1 MIPDFSFTTLGK
13 TGRIVHR
20 LGLSASYRPGKQAI
34 YKALDEGMNVFFF
47 YGFDTQMTSVLR
59 DVLKGHREKYF
70 VVTGAYNYI
79 WWHQNPRRA
88 LEKRLRQLQ
97 TDYIDAFLF
106 LGVMRKKEFTAP
118 VKDELAQL
126 REEGRV
132 RAIGISTHDR
142 KFAGELAAE
151 GALDLLMIRYNAA
164 HRGAEQDIF
173 PHIASFNPGVVSYTA
188 TRWTY
193 LLRRPRSWPRNE
205 PIPTAAMCYRFVLSN
220 PHVHVCLTAPRNEK
234 ELLENLAAARQG
246 PLGEDEMEFMRRF
259 GDVVH
264 AKAGWFM

>member
-1 MIPDFSFTTLGK
+1 MIPDFSFATLGK
-13 TGRIVHR
+13 TGRVVHR
-20 LGLSASYRPGKQAI
+20 LGLSASYRPGRKAI
-34 YKALDEGMNVFFF
+34 YKALDEGVNVLFCF
-47 YGFDTQMTSVLR
+47 GFDTQMTGVLR
-59 DVLKGHREKYF
+59 DVLKGRREEFF

-79 WWHQNPRRA
+79 WWHQNLRRA

-97 TDYIDAFLF
+97 TDYLDAFLF
-106 LGVMRKKEFTAP
+106 LGVMKKKEFSAT
-118 VKDELAQL
+118 VRDELTHL

-142 KFAGELAAE
+142 KFAGELAAG

-173 PHIASFNPGVVSYTA
+173 PRLGAFNPAVVSYTA

-193 LLRRPRSWPRNE
+193 LLRRPRGWPRDGR
-205 PIPTAAMCYRFVLSN
+205 IPTPGMCYRFVLSS
-220 PHVHVCLTAPRNEK
+220 PRVHVCLTAPRNER
-234 ELLENLAAARQG
+234 ELLENLAALRQG
-246 PLGEDEMEFMRRF
+246 PLDQEEMEFMANF

-264 AKAGWFM
+264 QKAGWFM